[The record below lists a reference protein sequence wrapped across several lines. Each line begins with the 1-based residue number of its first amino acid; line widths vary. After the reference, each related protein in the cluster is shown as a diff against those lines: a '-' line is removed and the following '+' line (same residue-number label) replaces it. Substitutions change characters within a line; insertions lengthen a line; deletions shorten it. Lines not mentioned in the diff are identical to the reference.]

1 MNDAFKAWSS
11 DMPNEPPPADLK
23 RTWEGIH
30 ALLNSPPA
38 ANAPISTKQTEPPA
52 EIVSGS
58 AICDP
63 ASFRDPEHNV
73 RTIADCEEACSS
85 KPPQK
90 GRLLP
95 KRGMNRRLTGMPAG
109 GDDHTETITSQAH
122 RFSADLSTGTCKST
136 RHIPSNTISKVEA
149 TLQVTLSQ
157 LTPPPQQNTQ
167 VQSTLPQLTPLP
179 QQRTPAQ
186 VTARPSRMESRVSI
200 YDQRRQ
206 PETGAIL
213 PGMEVD
219 SRIPFTTPIDV
230 KVIDLV
236 LDGRATVENQVIW
249 LTRQIECVQGM
260 WTLPNQ
266 ALVRVLQTRQVVS
279 QEQCLPQGEKIHAFP
294 PAQCTLPCICDAP
307 CNAPQVVPAE
317 DNQAEDSD
325 KNAGVSGEG
334 RHDEREVAQVATVQT
349 AMTPSTG
356 PAGQRTPRTPRRSQ
370 LAHTTTRSTAPA
382 TAGLVQEGARQDAD
396 REPLLTDALT
406 EAADQQAGMLGQG
419 TTKVRPDPALRLRTE
434 KETSAPASA
443 PSDDALSSSPRR
455 RRRGGRRRRKPS
467 PLPPTTAGG
476 GGGA

>member
-1 MNDAFKAWSS
+1 MQSPDNVYTAPTAFHSKYPELSRNNSLNDTRSLDPYSTENSKTKSFKSVLVAGHPTRSSSSDSNSLDSLSYTQVPLSSQAQAKCLSQKALPVTVLSATVTSNNPQFRGDFTFPSIRPPIQELSEQASTASSREQERSRPDRVAAMNDAFKAWSS

-73 RTIADCEEACSS
+73 RTIVDCEEACSS

-279 QEQCLPQGEKIHAFP
+279 QEQ
-294 PAQCTLPCICDAP
+294 T
-307 CNAPQVVPAE
+307 
-317 DNQAEDSD
+317 
-325 KNAGVSGEG
+325 
-334 RHDEREVAQVATVQT
+334 
-349 AMTPSTG
+349 TG
-356 PAGQRTPRTPRRSQ
+356 
-370 LAHTTTRSTAPA
+370 
-382 TAGLVQEGARQDAD
+382 
-396 REPLLTDALT
+396 
-406 EAADQQAGMLGQG
+406 
-419 TTKVRPDPALRLRTE
+419 
-434 KETSAPASA
+434 
-443 PSDDALSSSPRR
+443 
-455 RRRGGRRRRKPS
+455 
-467 PLPPTTAGG
+467 
-476 GGGA
+476 